1 MADNDMSIVNRN
13 RIYEIPAGTVILNEG
28 ETNMDMYKILTGHVE
43 MYTGYGTDNE
53 ILIGILGPGACFG
66 EFGILT
72 EQPAIYTII
81 AFDNIRILRVTEGV
95 MNDFIQEN
103 HDSVLQIMKNMA
115 NHMMRMQR
123 QINQLSTELAQ
134 EKGSSDNVAH
144 IIKENIRS
152 YAVFGNNA
160 PEKEREHIDFTGAK
174 MHYLTG
180 KNG

>member
-28 ETNMDMYKILTGHVE
+28 ETNLDMYK
-43 MYTGYGTDNE
+43 
-53 ILIGILGPGACFG
+53 
-66 EFGILT
+66 ILT

-134 EKGSSDNVAH
+134 EKGSSDNVAL